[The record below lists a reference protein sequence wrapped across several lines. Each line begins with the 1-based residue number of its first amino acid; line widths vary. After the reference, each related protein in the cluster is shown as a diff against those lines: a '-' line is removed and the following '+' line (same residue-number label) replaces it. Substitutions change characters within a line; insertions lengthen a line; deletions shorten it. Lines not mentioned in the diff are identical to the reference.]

1 MEPLFFHHLVF
12 EIFALGPWT
21 LQPLDLGALY
31 LEALGLGA
39 LHLAALGPAALY
51 LEALDLAALELVV
64 VELLAL
70 DLVSLDSGAIVWCM
84 PWIIA
89 FPAIWKSFLG
99 SCLCC
104 VACGFCCCVKSHS
117 DHCGFGDT
125 GVTTLCFR
133 YLYCSCKSRGVRR
146 RNGPH
151 IFCIFQFLVSPVFT
165 FSIFSQPMCM
175 SIGIGIGHWQGHGH
189 WLGHG
194 VGPWGSTPF

>member
-1 MEPLFFHHLVF
+1 MQLWTLDSLFFHHWAFEFLV
-12 EIFALGPWT
+12 LGPWT
-21 LQPLDLGALY
+21 LQLLDLGALY

-89 FPAIWKSFLG
+89 FPEIWKSFLG

-125 GVTTLCFR
+125 SVNTLCFR
-133 YLYCSCKSRGVRR
+133 YLYCLCMSRGCL
-146 RNGPH
+146 PKTLH
-151 IFCIFQFLVSPVFT
+151 SFFVF
-165 FSIFSQPMCM
+165 FSFPRLS
-175 SIGIGIGHWQGHGH
+175 
-189 WLGHG
+189 
-194 VGPWGSTPF
+194 STHL